1 MSRVQKII
9 SKTVK
14 INISKEEIAGEVK
27 RFFHERSYL
36 YVVMDYGVGMGL
48 YENGNFQIRMES
60 EKSLSPFHGST
71 YRNWRFLINVRNL
84 GLGMFRIGSA
94 EGIV

>member
-27 RFFHERSYL
+27 RFFMRGHISMLSWTMEWAW
-36 YVVMDYGVGMGL
+36 DYMRMGTFRFVWNQKKVCLHSMGVRTGTG
-48 YENGNFQIRMES
+48 GF
-60 EKSLSPFHGST
+60 
-71 YRNWRFLINVRNL
+71 
-84 GLGMFRIGSA
+84 
-94 EGIV
+94 